1 MTTATCKAIS
11 NNQAKFQ
18 EREKNNTA
26 GSLQKG
32 TSCFSSVRDQIETV
46 QTLNVILFVKHT
58 WKTLSNF

>member
-18 EREKNNTA
+18 EREKNNIF
-26 GSLQKG
+26 QKG